1 MKTFVG
7 QPARILSVATMLAS
21 ITLFPVPDSWA
32 QQKAGDA
39 KQQIVGVWQLVTDVN
54 TGTDGVAKSGAAF
67 GPNPNGRIVFTNNG
81 QYFSLNT
88 RPDLPKF
95 ASGNR
100 MQGTADENKAIVQGS
115 IGSFGTYSVSPD
127 GKVLILKIEGSTWP
141 SWVGIEQKRNFTVVG
156 NEMKY
161 TVAASIGGTSELTYK
176 RIE

>member
-7 QPARILSVATMLAS
+7 HPARLLSVATMLAGAM
-21 ITLFPVPDSWA
+21 LLPVADGWA

-39 KQQIVGVWQLVTDVN
+39 KKEIVGVWKLVKDVN
-54 TGTDGVAKSGAAF
+54 TGADGVTKSSF
-67 GPNPNGRIVFTNNG
+67 GPNPNGRIIFTSSG

-100 MQGTADENKAIVQGS
+100 NQGTADENKAIVQGS
-115 IGSFGTYSVSPD
+115 IASFGTYTISPD
-127 GKVLILKIEGSTWP
+127 GKVLNLKIEGSTWP
-141 SWVGIEQKRNFTVVG
+141 SWVGVEQKRNITVTG